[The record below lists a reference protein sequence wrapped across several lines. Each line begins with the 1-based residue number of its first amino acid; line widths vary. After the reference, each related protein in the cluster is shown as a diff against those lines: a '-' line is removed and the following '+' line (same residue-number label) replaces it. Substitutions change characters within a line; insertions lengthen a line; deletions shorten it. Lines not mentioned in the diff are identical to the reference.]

1 MGTKYK
7 HHFVY
12 VMSCL
17 IMISEG
23 HLCKKSPQKSSAL
36 LLLEGYSDFYT
47 GYLLI

>member
-23 HLCKKSPQKSSAL
+23 HLCKKSPQKRFTL